1 MPKVKLNNK
10 IDFSNYRYTVD
21 YLDDFKLICSMIDE
35 FNKNIESITMSDV
48 INYINSNQDKVK
60 YQKKLFRTIG
70 WQKSLEKDK
79 KYLKLQ

>member
-1 MPKVKLNNK
+1 
-10 IDFSNYRYTVD
+10 
-21 YLDDFKLICSMIDE
+21 MIDE

>member
-1 MPKVKLNNK
+1 MMLCKQKKTFINKLSSFLYLQYN
-10 IDFSNYRYTVD
+10 VD
-21 YLDDFKLICSMIDE
+21 IPLNEC
-35 FNKNIESITMSDV
+35 V